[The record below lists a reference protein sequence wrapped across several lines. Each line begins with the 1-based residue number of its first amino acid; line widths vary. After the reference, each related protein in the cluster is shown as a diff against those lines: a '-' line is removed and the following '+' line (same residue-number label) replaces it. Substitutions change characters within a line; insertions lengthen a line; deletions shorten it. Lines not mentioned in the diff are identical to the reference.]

1 MRELAALTPAQFS
14 PQWDPSAALAH
25 RQAAG
30 RLLEAVLLAVDLPA
44 GSWVRARFLER
55 LRVMIPAWI
64 DSSVIWLVQEDRI
77 HRLIYT
83 DPAIFQAEMTN
94 IFAAVWVY
102 LGHESQIPGSQ
113 VS

>member
-1 MRELAALTPAQFS
+1 GLALLRQPAHWRRTQFVDRLQTGDLQETVRELAALTPAQFS

-64 DSSVIWLVQEDRI
+64 DSSVIWLVQEDR
-77 HRLIYT
+77 
-83 DPAIFQAEMTN
+83 MN
-94 IFAAVWVY
+94 
-102 LGHESQIPGSQ
+102 ESQL
-113 VS
+113 